1 LTCFS
6 ESLQEEVR
14 ERMSLGETDE
24 VEQSILNY
32 QKKKLDYCLKSDQE
46 SLDSE
51 ENLNFKSIEI
61 KKEN

>member
-1 LTCFS
+1 
-6 ESLQEEVR
+6 
-14 ERMSLGETDE
+14 MSLGETDE